1 MMEKI
6 EKFLREMGAF
16 TTSEAVADMEN
27 DDLYDKMHE
36 VADLSAVAKELHTE
50 MTALMEVGVF
60 KMEPLSGQSPHYDIA
75 VSIKDGDGNI
85 HEVEDFENV
94 AEEDIDA
101 RLNELSAKYPR
112 ATVLRPGGDA

>member
-36 VADLSAVAKELHTE
+36 VADLSAVAKELHHE
-50 MTALMEVGVF
+50 FTALMEVGVF
-60 KMEPLSGQSPHYDIA
+60 KMEPKSGQTPHFDIA

-94 AEEDIDA
+94 QAEEIDA
-101 RLNELSAKYPR
+101 KLDELSAKYPR
-112 ATVLRPGGDA
+112 ATVLYPRGEA